1 MKNSIHIFSEK
12 LTNIYMND
20 WLTESFPTHWKEQ
33 MLPQFP
39 KKETIMKRKTIAQW
53 VCTQLFQKCLKNYY
67 LNKLMTICKV
77 NSQSILQI
85 FAKTTALKML
95 YWLWLKNRKLFWI
108 KKLKVGTLFMDL
120 SKTFNIL
127 DHSLLSAKLSVY
139 SFDNN
144 SLSFIRSYLTSRIQR
159 CTIENHFSNWREIR
173 TGVRQWHFPIRWKF
187 KRL

>member
-1 MKNSIHIFSEK
+1 MTKSLRKAIMLRSQLKKKFNNNKSEENSEK
-12 LTNIYMND
+12 YKQQRNYCAKL
-20 WLTESFPTHWKEQ
+20 L
-33 MLPQFP
+33 
-39 KKETIMKRKTIAQW
+39 RKTKMEY
-53 VCTQLFQKCLKNYY
+53 FQ
-67 LNKLMTICKV
+67 NKLMTICNV
-77 NSQSILQI
+77 NSQSILQVS
-85 FAKTTALKML
+85 AKPTVLKML

-120 SKTFNIL
+120 SKTCNIL

-139 SFDNN
+139 GFDNN

-173 TGVRQWHFPIRWKF
+173 TGVRQWYFPIRWKF